1 MMNVINRKLAAA
13 LGLHTKGILSS
24 DGKYIFLLVSAD
36 EEDIMIGAE
45 KSEHNV

>member
-1 MMNVINRKLAAA
+1 MNVINRKLAAA